1 MKGEVTL
8 NYKGKY
14 TLKDSISNNKETL
27 HFLPNTFNRGRAQ

>member
-27 HFLPNTFNRGRAQ
+27 RC